1 MSRIGHISIMVG
13 VAAALLAPPALA
25 QLPDDLAGL
34 HGPGAHPQVTAVSVR
49 PDDRAGVRGP
59 GAESPVLAASVRP
72 DDREGVRGPGA
83 APTVIL
89 TQTSSGGF
97 DWVDAGIG
105 ALGAFGLVLVLF
117 GGLQVA
123 SRNRRSH
130 APA

>member
-1 MSRIGHISIMVG
+1 MGRIGHISILVG
-13 VAAALLAPPALA
+13 VAAALFAPTALA
-25 QLPDDLAGL
+25 ERPDDLAGL
-34 HGPGAHPQVTAVSVR
+34 HGPGAHAAFTAASVR

-59 GAESPVLAASVRP
+59 GAESLVLAAAVRP
-72 DDREGVRGPGA
+72 DDLAGVRGPGA

-89 TQTSSGGF
+89 TQTDSDF
-97 DWVDAGIG
+97 HWADAGIG
-105 ALGAFGLVLVLF
+105 ALGAFGLALVLF